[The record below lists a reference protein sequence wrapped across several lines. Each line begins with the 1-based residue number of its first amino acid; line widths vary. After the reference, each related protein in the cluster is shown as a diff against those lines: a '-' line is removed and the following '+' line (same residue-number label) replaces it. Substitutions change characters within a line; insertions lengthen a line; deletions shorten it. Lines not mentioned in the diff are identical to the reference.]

1 MNKFFSALSQLKSAV
16 ALTYTASLCL
26 AMVCYAAFGG
36 DAIPISMLFQLL
48 LVSLCA
54 SILQTVCFTDLT
66 FRKLSYTLRTVLFLA
81 AFFAVLTAFALVC
94 RWFPAGYPMS
104 WLIFAGGFFLL
115 GGVIM
120 LGFEIYYRI
129 SGRKYD
135 GLLGE
140 YRRTHE
146 GEKSS

>member
-1 MNKFFSALSQLKSAV
+1 MNKFFSAFT
-16 ALTYTASLCL
+16 LTYTISLCV
-26 AMVCYAAFGG
+26 AMVCCSLFGWG
-36 DAIPISMLFQLL
+36 AIPISILFQLL
-48 LVSLCA
+48 LVSLC
-54 SILQTVCFTDLT
+54 SSLLQAVCFTDLV
-66 FRKLSYTLRTVLFLA
+66 FRRLSYALRTVLFLA

-104 WLIFAGGFFLL
+104 WLIFAGGFFLV

-120 LGFEIYYRI
+120 VCFEIYYRI
-129 SGRKYD
+129 SGKKYD

-140 YRRTHE
+140 YRRTHG